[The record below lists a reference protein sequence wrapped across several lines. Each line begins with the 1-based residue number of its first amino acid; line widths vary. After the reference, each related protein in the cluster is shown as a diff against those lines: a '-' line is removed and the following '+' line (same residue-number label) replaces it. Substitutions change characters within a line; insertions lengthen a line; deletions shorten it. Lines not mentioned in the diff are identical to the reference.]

1 MAMQRKRRRRSGGSN
16 NSNNN
21 NNNNPNPNRH
31 YESNGPDVR
40 IRGSAQQILDKYLQY
55 ARDAHTSGDRVKAE
69 ALFQHAEHYAR
80 IVAVFEKQKDEA
92 RVEREAR
99 EAAKAE
105 ERAQRD
111 AERAAQ
117 TDSEEGSD
125 PSGDQVAAT
134 DGGSDETAVESKPR
148 RRSRKP
154 REENGSEALKVIDGD
169 DADAPEPVEASADT
183 EAEKPKRRRT
193 YSRKKE
199 TPAEAPAEAVD
210 EADGVMKTLARGSD
224 EVVADAE

>member
-1 MAMQRKRRRRSGGSN
+1 MAMQRKRRRRSGG
-16 NSNNN
+16 N

-31 YESNGPDVR
+31 YESNGPEVR

-55 ARDAHTSGDRVKAE
+55 ARDAQTSGDRVKAE

-80 IVAVFEKQKDEA
+80 IVAEFEKQKEEA
-92 RVEREAR
+92 RIEREAR

-105 ERAQRD
+105 ERAQRE

-117 TDSEEGSD
+117 AE
-125 PSGDQVAAT
+125 A
-134 DGGSDETAVESKPR
+134 DGGSETSSDPVAEDNADSESIEGSGDAKPR

-154 REENGSEALKVIDGD
+154 REEK
-169 DADAPEPVEASADT
+169 SADSDGT
-183 EAEKPKRRRT
+183 DRPVAAEAVEDSPAERPKRRS
-193 YSRKKE
+193 YARKKE
-199 TPAEAPAEAVD
+199 GPAETPE

-224 EVVADAE
+224 EVVAEAE

>member
-16 NSNNN
+16 NNNN
-21 NNNNPNPNRH
+21 NSPNPNRH

-80 IVAVFEKQKDEA
+80 IVAVFEKQKEEA

-117 TDSEEGSD
+117 GGSD
-125 PSGDQVAAT
+125 DASEPSSDQAASS
-134 DGGSDETAVESKPR
+134 DGGSDETVAESKPR

-169 DADAPEPVEASADT
+169 DADAPEPVEASADA

-199 TPAEAPAEAVD
+199 SPAEAVD

-224 EVVADAE
+224 EVVAEAE

>member
-16 NSNNN
+16 NSNNSN
-21 NNNNPNPNRH
+21 SSSNPNRH

-40 IRGSAQQILDKYLQY
+40 IRGSAQQILDKYVQY
-55 ARDAHTSGDRVKAE
+55 ARDAQTAGDRVKAE

-92 RVEREAR
+92 RLEREAR
-99 EAAKAE
+99 DAVKAE

-117 TDSEEGSD
+117 AESEDGPETI
-125 PSGDQVAAT
+125 GDQEPSADTA
-134 DGGSDETAVESKPR
+134 DAGSEDASSEIKPR

-154 REENGSEALKVIDGD
+154 RDESGTDDLEVIDGD
-169 DADAPEPVEASADT
+169 DGDTPEPVEASSA
-183 EAEKPKRRRT
+183 AEKPKRRRT
-193 YSRKKE
+193 YARKKE
-199 TPAEAPAEAVD
+199 TPADVGD
-210 EADGVMKTLARGSD
+210 EADGVMKTLARGAD
-224 EVVADAE
+224 EIIAEVE

>member
-16 NSNNN
+16 NTNNN
-21 NNNNPNPNRH
+21 NNNSPNPNRH

-80 IVAVFEKQKDEA
+80 IVAVFEKQKEEA

-99 EAAKAE
+99 DAAKAE

-117 TDSEEGSD
+117 TGSDDDSEPLRD
-125 PSGDQVAAT
+125 PSTASDV
-134 DGGSDETAVESKPR
+134 GSDEAAAESKPR

-169 DADAPEPVEASADT
+169 DADAPESIEASADA

-193 YSRKKE
+193 PARKKH
-199 TPAEAPAEAVD
+199 TPAEAVD
-210 EADGVMKTLARGSD
+210 EAEGVMKTLARGSD
-224 EVVADAE
+224 EVIAEAE

>member
-16 NSNNN
+16 NNN

-80 IVAVFEKQKDEA
+80 IVAVFEKQKEEA

-117 TDSEEGSD
+117 GGSD
-125 PSGDQVAAT
+125 DASEPSSDQAVSA
-134 DGGSDETAVESKPR
+134 DGGSDETVAESKPR

-169 DADAPEPVEASADT
+169 DADAPEPVEASADA

-199 TPAEAPAEAVD
+199 APADAVD

-224 EVVADAE
+224 EVVAEAE

>member
-16 NSNNN
+16 NNNN
-21 NNNNPNPNRH
+21 SSSNNPNPNRH

-80 IVAVFEKQKDEA
+80 IVAVFEKQKEEA
-92 RVEREAR
+92 RIEREAR
-99 EAAKAE
+99 DAAKAE

-117 TDSEEGSD
+117 AESEDSSE
-125 PSGDQVAAT
+125 PSAEQTPTV
-134 DGGSDETAVESKPR
+134 ETADAGSADTAPESKPR
-148 RRSRKP
+148 RRTRKP

-169 DADAPEPVEASADT
+169 DAAAPEPAEASADAS
-183 EAEKPKRRRT
+183 AEKPKRRRT
-193 YSRKKE
+193 YARKKD
-199 TPAEAPAEAVD
+199 APAETVD

-224 EVVADAE
+224 EIIAEAE

>member
-1 MAMQRKRRRRSGGSN
+1 MAMQRKRRRRSGG
-16 NSNNN
+16 N

-55 ARDAHTSGDRVKAE
+55 ARDAQTSGDRVKAE

-80 IVAVFEKQKDEA
+80 IVAVFEKQKEEA
-92 RVEREAR
+92 RLEREAR

-105 ERAQRD
+105 ERAQRE

-117 TDSEEGSD
+117 ADADGEGDVPSEVTVE
-125 PSGDQVAAT
+125 
-134 DGGSDETAVESKPR
+134 DGAETETAEAKPR

-154 REENGSEALKVIDGD
+154 REEQVA
-169 DADAPEPVEASADT
+169 DADDTDAPAPTETIEDT
-183 EAEKPKRRRT
+183 PSERPKRRT
-193 YSRKKE
+193 YARKKDAP
-199 TPAEAPAEAVD
+199 TEAAD

-224 EVVADAE
+224 EVVAEAE

>member
-1 MAMQRKRRRRSGGSN
+1 MAMQRKRRRRSGG
-16 NSNNN
+16 N

-55 ARDAHTSGDRVKAE
+55 ARDAQTAGDRVKAE

-80 IVAVFEKQKDEA
+80 IVAVFEKQKEEA
-92 RVEREAR
+92 RLEREAR
-99 EAAKAE
+99 DAQRAE

-117 TDSEEGSD
+117 SDADGEAPEGESADTGVDTVDAEMASEDSGAE
-125 PSGDQVAAT
+125 P
-134 DGGSDETAVESKPR
+134 KPR

-154 REENGSEALKVIDGD
+154 REESDAEESVVSEGDEAAPTVADASD
-169 DADAPEPVEASADT
+169 DAS
-183 EAEKPKRRRT
+183 AEKPKRRRT

-199 TPAEAPAEAVD
+199 ATPEVAD
-210 EADGVMKTLARGSD
+210 DADGVMKTLARGAD
-224 EVVADAE
+224 EVVAEAE

>member
-1 MAMQRKRRRRSGGSN
+1 MAMQRKRRRRSGG
-16 NSNNN
+16 N

-55 ARDAHTSGDRVKAE
+55 ARDAQTSGDRVKAE

-80 IVAVFEKQKDEA
+80 IVAVFEKQKEEA
-92 RVEREAR
+92 RLEREAR

-105 ERAQRD
+105 ERAQRE

-117 TDSEEGSD
+117 AESEDGGEIVAEESGDESAAPEEGIEAS
-125 PSGDQVAAT
+125 
-134 DGGSDETAVESKPR
+134 ETPKPR

-154 REENGSEALKVIDGD
+154 RENNAAPSDGPEASDMPEEAA
-169 DADAPEPVEASADT
+169 ADASEEA
-183 EAEKPKRRRT
+183 PKRRRS
-193 YSRKKE
+193 YSRKA
-199 TPAEAPAEAVD
+199 AEPSESV
-210 EADGVMKTLARGSD
+210 EESDGVMKTLARGTD
-224 EVVADAE
+224 EVIAEAE

>member
-21 NNNNPNPNRH
+21 STANPNRH

-80 IVAVFEKQKDEA
+80 IVAVFEKQKEEV
-92 RVEREAR
+92 RLEREAR
-99 EAAKAE
+99 DAAKAE

-111 AERAAQ
+111 AER
-117 TDSEEGSD
+117 TTHDDDSES
-125 PSGDQVAAT
+125 
-134 DGGSDETAVESKPR
+134 SDEQASTVETADTGSVEAASESKPR

-154 REENGSEALKVIDGD
+154 RDENGSEDLKVIDGD
-169 DADAPEPVEASADT
+169 DADAPQPVETSDDAVL
-183 EAEKPKRRRT
+183 EKPKRRRT
-193 YSRKKE
+193 YARKKD
-199 TPAEAPAEAVD
+199 APVEAVD

-224 EVVADAE
+224 EIIAEAE

>member
-1 MAMQRKRRRRSGGSN
+1 MAMQRKRRRRSGG
-16 NSNNN
+16 NN

-55 ARDAHTSGDRVKAE
+55 ARDAQTSGDRVKAE

-80 IVAVFEKQKDEA
+80 IVAVFEKQKEEA
-92 RVEREAR
+92 RLEREAR

-105 ERAQRD
+105 ERAQRE

-117 TDSEEGSD
+117 AEAAGEA
-125 PSGDQVAAT
+125 PAEAGDEDASQAAT
-134 DGGSDETAVESKPR
+134 EDGEEAKPR
-148 RRSRKP
+148 RRNRKP
-154 REENGSEALKVIDGD
+154 REENGAAD
-169 DADAPEPVEASADT
+169 DAGATDTPEAVEASAEDG
-183 EAEKPKRRRT
+183 EKPKRRRS

-199 TPAEAPAEAVD
+199 AEADSVE
-210 EADGVMKTLARGSD
+210 EADGVMKTLARGTD
-224 EVVADAE
+224 EVVAEAE

>member
-1 MAMQRKRRRRSGGSN
+1 MAMQRKRRRRSGG
-16 NSNNN
+16 N

-55 ARDAHTSGDRVKAE
+55 ARDAQTSGDRVKAE

-80 IVAVFEKQKDEA
+80 IVAVFEKQKEEA
-92 RVEREAR
+92 RLEREAR

-105 ERAQRD
+105 ERAQRE

-117 TDSEEGSD
+117 SESEEGAEATSEEVTAD
-125 PSGDQVAAT
+125 GVAPEEGT
-134 DGGSDETAVESKPR
+134 ETAEAPKPR

-154 REENGSEALKVIDGD
+154 REESAAPSEESRAS
-169 DADAPEPVEASADT
+169 DAPDMPEEAAAETSE
-183 EAEKPKRRRT
+183 EAPKRRRSYT
-193 YSRKKE
+193 RKS
-199 TPAEAPAEAVD
+199 AEPSDSVE
-210 EADGVMKTLARGSD
+210 ESDGVMKTLARGSD
-224 EVVADAE
+224 EVIAEAE

>member
-1 MAMQRKRRRRSGGSN
+1 MAMQRKRRRRSGG
-16 NSNNN
+16 N

-55 ARDAHTSGDRVKAE
+55 ARDAQTAGDRVKAE

-80 IVAVFEKQKDEA
+80 IVAVFEKQKEEA
-92 RVEREAR
+92 RLEREAR
-99 EAAKAE
+99 DAQRAE

-117 TDSEEGSD
+117 SDS
-125 PSGDQVAAT
+125 
-134 DGGSDETAVESKPR
+134 DGETAEDDNADTGVDTVDAETASEDAKAEPRPR

-154 REENGSEALKVIDGD
+154 REESDVEDTVASEGD
-169 DADAPEPVEASADT
+169 EAAPIVADAAD
-183 EAEKPKRRRT
+183 EVPAEKPKRRRT

-199 TPAEAPAEAVD
+199 ATPDVSD
-210 EADGVMKTLARGSD
+210 DADGVMKTLARGAD
-224 EVVADAE
+224 EVVAEAD

>member
-1 MAMQRKRRRRSGGSN
+1 MAMQRKRRRRSGG
-16 NSNNN
+16 N

-55 ARDAHTSGDRVKAE
+55 ARDAQTSGDRVKAE

-80 IVAVFEKQKDEA
+80 IVAEFEKQKEEA
-92 RVEREAR
+92 RLEREAR

-105 ERAQRD
+105 ERAARD

-117 TDSEEGSD
+117 AEADGETVSDESAEAETGSD
-125 PSGDQVAAT
+125 G
-134 DGGSDETAVESKPR
+134 ETAEAKPR
-148 RRSRKP
+148 RRGRKP
-154 REENGSEALKVIDGD
+154 REDAEVETANAANGEATDT
-169 DADAPEPVEASADT
+169 AEPVEASAD
-183 EAEKPKRRRT
+183 AEEQPKRRRT
-193 YSRKKE
+193 YNRKKE
-199 TPAEAPAEAVD
+199 APVESVE

-224 EVVADAE
+224 EVVAEAE

>member
-16 NSNNN
+16 NNNN
-21 NNNNPNPNRH
+21 NSPNPNRH

-80 IVAVFEKQKDEA
+80 IVAVFEKQKEEA

-117 TDSEEGSD
+117 TDSEESSEPSD
-125 PSGDQVAAT
+125 DQVATA
-134 DGGSDETAVESKPR
+134 DGGSDEAAVESKPR

-154 REENGSEALKVIDGD
+154 RDENGSEALKVIDGD
-169 DADAPEPVEASADT
+169 EADTPEPVEASADT

-193 YSRKKE
+193 YARKKE
-199 TPAEAPAEAVD
+199 APADTVD

-224 EVVADAE
+224 EVVAEAE

>member
-16 NSNNN
+16 NNSNNS
-21 NNNNPNPNRH
+21 PNPNRH

-80 IVAVFEKQKDEA
+80 IVAVFEKQKEEA

-99 EAAKAE
+99 DAAKAE

-117 TDSEEGSD
+117 VGSEEGSE
-125 PSGDQVAAT
+125 PSGDHAVTA
-134 DGGSDETAVESKPR
+134 DGGSDAAAESKPR

-154 REENGSEALKVIDGD
+154 REENDPTRAVACG
-169 DADAPEPVEASADT
+169 VEGILNWA
-183 EAEKPKRRRT
+183 
-193 YSRKKE
+193 
-199 TPAEAPAEAVD
+199 
-210 EADGVMKTLARGSD
+210 
-224 EVVADAE
+224 

>member
-1 MAMQRKRRRRSGGSN
+1 MAMQRKRRRRSGG
-16 NSNNN
+16 NN

-55 ARDAHTSGDRVKAE
+55 ARDAQTSGDRVKAE

-80 IVAVFEKQKDEA
+80 IVAVFEKQKEEA
-92 RVEREAR
+92 RLEREAR

-105 ERAQRD
+105 ERAQRE

-117 TDSEEGSD
+117 AEAEGDTESEPTEGASAEA
-125 PSGDQVAAT
+125 SGD
-134 DGGSDETAVESKPR
+134 DEAPAKPR

-154 REENGSEALKVIDGD
+154 REENGADS
-169 DADAPEPVEASADT
+169 DASDTPEPVEASAEDG
-183 EAEKPKRRRT
+183 EKPKRRRS
-193 YSRKKE
+193 YERKKDTAAE
-199 TPAEAPAEAVD
+199 TPE
-210 EADGVMKTLARGSD
+210 EADGVMKTLARGTD
-224 EVVADAE
+224 EVVAEAE

>member
-1 MAMQRKRRRRSGGSN
+1 MAMQRKRRRRSGG
-16 NSNNN
+16 NNN
-21 NNNNPNPNRH
+21 NNNSPNPNRH

-40 IRGSAQQILDKYLQY
+40 IRGSAQQILDKYMQY
-55 ARDAHTSGDRVKAE
+55 ARDAQTSGDRVKAE

-80 IVAVFEKQKDEA
+80 IVAVFEKQKEEA
-92 RVEREAR
+92 RLEREAR

-117 TDSEEGSD
+117 SEADGDGDAPTDT
-125 PSGDQVAAT
+125 AAT
-134 DGGSDETAVESKPR
+134 DETADAAPTEASSEAKPR

-154 REENGSEALKVIDGD
+154 RDQQAAEPAEAEASEAAEVT
-169 DADAPEPVEASADT
+169 EDT
-183 EAEKPKRRRT
+183 PAETPKRRT
-193 YSRKKE
+193 YARKKD
-199 TPAEAPAEAVD
+199 APADTQE

-224 EVVADAE
+224 EVVAEAE

>member
-1 MAMQRKRRRRSGGSN
+1 MAMQRKRRRRSGG
-16 NSNNN
+16 NNN

-40 IRGSAQQILDKYLQY
+40 IRGSAQQILDKYMQY
-55 ARDAHTSGDRVKAE
+55 ARDAQTAGDRVKAE

-80 IVAVFEKQKDEA
+80 IVAVFEKQKEEA
-92 RVEREAR
+92 RLEREAR

-117 TDSEEGSD
+117 
-125 PSGDQVAAT
+125 SGDDAAET
-134 DGGSDETAVESKPR
+134 GENADEAETIEASADESEDAPKPR

-154 REENGSEALKVIDGD
+154 REDDSEGSAE
-169 DADAPEPVEASADT
+169 VEAVDAGEDG
-183 EAEKPKRRRT
+183 AEKPKRRRS

-199 TPAEAPAEAVD
+199 APIEAVE
-210 EADGVMKTLARGSD
+210 EADGVMKTLARGAD
-224 EVVADAE
+224 EVVAEAE

>member
-1 MAMQRKRRRRSGGSN
+1 MAMQRKRRRRSGG
-16 NSNNN
+16 N

-55 ARDAHTSGDRVKAE
+55 ARDAQTSGDRVKAE

-80 IVAVFEKQKDEA
+80 IVALFEKQKEEA
-92 RVEREAR
+92 RLEREAR

-105 ERAQRD
+105 ERAQRE

-117 TDSEEGSD
+117 AESEEGAASD
-125 PSGDQVAAT
+125 SDQPVTEGAAT
-134 DGGSDETAVESKPR
+134 EDGAEASDGPKPR

-154 REENGSEALKVIDGD
+154 RDGD
-169 DADAPEPVEASADT
+169 AAQADDIAATDTSEGVTEEAAADANEEA
-183 EAEKPKRRRT
+183 PKRRRS
-193 YSRKKE
+193 YARKKPEASE
-199 TPAEAPAEAVD
+199 TVEES
-210 EADGVMKTLARGSD
+210 DGVMKTLARGSD
-224 EVVADAE
+224 EVIAEAE